1 MGVTSGSGKVF
12 GWFANMTSVAGL
24 MTWFGI
30 SATYLR
36 FYAGLKAQGITR
48 ADLPY
53 ASKLQPFAAW
63 YALIGCFV
71 VCFFSGFKVFLR
83 GHWDTAT
90 FVTNYL
96 PLMLFPVLYIGAKFY
111 YKDPVKPSH
120 SMDFV
125 SDIKEIEAMTWDEP
139 PPKNKLEA
147 FWAWLM

>member
-1 MGVTSGSGKVF
+1 
-12 GWFANMTSVAGL
+12 

-36 FYAGLKAQGITR
+36 FYAGLKAQGISR
-48 ADLPY
+48 ANLPY

-63 YALIGCFV
+63 YALIACFV
-71 VCFFSGFKVFLR
+71 VCFVRFTLLHKVVHRLTHGQFSGFKVFLR

-96 PLMLFPVLYIGAKFY
+96 PLMLFPVLYIGAKLY

-125 SDIKEIEAMTWDEP
+125 SDIKEIEAMTYVLSCLCLCLYTEP
-139 PPKNKLEA
+139 YSL
-147 FWAWLM
+147 LQLG